1 MNPDLDPDDPSAAP
15 EREPRSNDPEALTD
29 AEIAR
34 LAAAIWARVVGTEA
48 DRDALDD

>member
-1 MNPDLDPDDPSAAP
+1 MSHDLEPDDPSAAS
-15 EREPRSNDPEALTD
+15 ERGPRPDDPPSLTD

-48 DRDALDD
+48 DRDALED